1 MTLLHC
7 LNICFTAPGLEWKY
21 LLLGISN
28 HRLGYFSKVG
38 RKWYWC
44 PSELPELW
52 RVGSS
57 PDSVRVRFLLL
68 TTISGTV
75 TCCGYTGGL
84 WDLGIWD
91 YNGRRAVQ
99 ILPKRRCLR
108 VTSHDQRVPSTC
120 ANVHSARVPVNPS
133 FVCMEFLASNREG
146 TIRTLGLFIMV
157 SEQAQLSSLHIYYI
171 TPTEESRSCLQIE
184 VRQGIGGRGHKTGVS
199 AISR

>member
-1 MTLLHC
+1 MFHSSWPRME
-7 LNICFTAPGLEWKY
+7 I

-28 HRLGYFSKVG
+28 HRLGYFSKVR

-57 PDSVRVRFLLL
+57 PDSVRVRFLQL

-75 TCCGYTGGL
+75 TCCDCTGGL

-91 YNGRRAVQ
+91 YNGRGAVQ

-108 VTSHDQRVPSTC
+108 VTSHGQRVPSTC
-120 ANVHSARVPVNPS
+120 ASVHSARVPVNPS
-133 FVCMEFLASNREG
+133 FVWSSWLPTG
-146 TIRTLGLFIMV
+146 K
-157 SEQAQLSSLHIYYI
+157 AQSGHWGYLSWFQ
-171 TPTEESRSCLQIE
+171 SRLSCLHFTFI
-184 VRQGIGGRGHKTGVS
+184 I
-199 AISR
+199 